1 MDHESQSNNEIHYN
15 SSLKK
20 ENSRWVLPVVM
31 RRDFIIIK
39 QRPAKIFFFFVFVLE
54 VWGRFWLS
62 CYSNFLQEN
71 KKVKHLNHV
80 SSSEVNFRFNFW
92 HYYGYYQNG
101 LRISAR
107 VQASTSPL
115 QGRQIKNKQ
124 SQDDKSENIRVTK
137 TEMKANA
144 RSPTRQQ
151 QLVKGKPTQSN
162 QAHKS
167 VHEYAFQT
175 LKSKPIFFVA
185 FPLSR
190 L

>member
-39 QRPAKIFFFFVFVLE
+39 QRPAKIFFFFCLCSRSVG
-54 VWGRFWLS
+54 WRFWLS

-137 TEMKANA
+137 TEN
-144 RSPTRQQ
+144 
-151 QLVKGKPTQSN
+151 
-162 QAHKS
+162 
-167 VHEYAFQT
+167 E
-175 LKSKPIFFVA
+175 SKCPISDKTTTA
-185 FPLSR
+185 SKR
-190 L
+190 